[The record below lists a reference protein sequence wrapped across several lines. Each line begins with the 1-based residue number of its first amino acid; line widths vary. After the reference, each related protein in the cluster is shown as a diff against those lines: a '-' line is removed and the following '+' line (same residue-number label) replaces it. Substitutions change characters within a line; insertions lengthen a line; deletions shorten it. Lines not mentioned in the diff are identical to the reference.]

1 MSAICIID
9 TSVFCNILNVP
20 RRNQRHGEAVAEL
33 DVMIRDG
40 YTLLLPLATIYET
53 GNHIA
58 QNGDGG
64 ARRRAAEVFVRQVL
78 AAFTGDAP
86 WTPTLVPAPDDFIS
100 WLGEFPDQATRGVGL
115 GDLSIIKTW
124 ERQCA
129 LNHARRVFIWSY
141 DADLRGYD
149 QPPRIVDR

>member
-20 RRNQRHGEAVAEL
+20 RRNQHHQESVDALSE
-33 DVMIRDG
+33 MIRKG

-58 QNGDGG
+58 HNGDGTL
-64 ARRRAAEVFVRQVL
+64 RRRAADVFVQQVQ
-78 AAFTGDAP
+78 AAFSGEAP
-86 WTPTLVPAPDDFIS
+86 WTPTPVAATEEFTR
-100 WLGEFPDQATRGVGL
+100 WLGEFPDRAAAGVGL

-124 ERQCA
+124 ERQCE
-129 LNHARRVFIWSY
+129 LHRARRVFIWSY
-141 DADLRGYD
+141 DRDLRGYD
-149 QPPRIVDR
+149 RPPQN